1 MRAVLVSVCLVI
13 ACGPPA
19 APAHPTSPWS
29 APSFFA
35 DIPADTPYVLAS
47 IDPMSDALRDR
58 LYNSIGDSMA
68 KTLANTDKLVKA
80 EDEPWKRA
88 IAAITE
94 SLRGT
99 DLKKWNETLGFA
111 ANARIAIYGLG
122 LYPVIRW
129 ELADAGKLRAVF
141 AKAAAAAGA
150 GVTNASL
157 RGVAYWKITAG
168 DTHTWVVAVLDHEL
182 VVSVAPTAQLDA
194 MLPMILALE
203 HPAHTLADTT
213 DVPDALKKYGFTRFM
228 YGAVDVGRVAGAFTA
243 LPGSPVASAEC
254 KSDLGRLASYT
265 PRIVSGYRHLDADG
279 FAFGIVVETSPGIA
293 EALAKVRTQLP
304 MLPRE
309 HSPIFEASAGIDID
323 ALVDAVRGAVHQ
335 LRNQPFHCAPLAQ
348 VSDGLDTIAQKLD
361 EPLPPELAGLRGG
374 DFVIDDFTIDPPGG
388 RGGIVALGGQVGQ
401 AIKKLF
407 DLVPGLGGITIPNDG
422 IPVELPIGML
432 GIKNL
437 DEAYIAVHDGVAAL
451 AIGAHSKDRVAKALS
466 EPPDPH
472 SPMMGFTWDVAKTL
486 ERYPT
491 LWKDDTLT
499 TMQHLKHIDMS
510 LELVGNALDF
520 ELDAGWP

>member
-1 MRAVLVSVCLVI
+1 MRAVLVSVCLFV

-35 DIPADTPYVLAS
+35 DIPADSPYVLAS

-68 KTLANTDKLVKA
+68 KTLATTDKLVKA

-111 ANARIAIYGLG
+111 GNARIAIYGLG
-122 LYPVIRW
+122 LYPVMRW
-129 ELADAGKLRAVF
+129 ELADASKLRAVI
-141 AKAAAAAGA
+141 AKAAAAAGS
-150 GVTNASL
+150 GVTGATL
-157 RGVAYWKITAG
+157 RGVSYWRISNGGT
-168 DTHTWVVAVLDHEL
+168 TTWVVAALDHEL

-194 MLPMILALE
+194 MLPTILALE

-228 YGAVDVGRVAGAFTA
+228 YGAIDVGRLTDAFAA
-243 LPGSPVASAEC
+243 LPGSPVASPEC
-254 KSDLGRLASYT
+254 KSDLARIASYT
-265 PRIVSGYRHLDADG
+265 PRVVSGYRHLDAEG

-293 EALAKVRTQLP
+293 EALTKVRTQLP
-304 MLPRE
+304 LLPRE
-309 HSPIFEASAGIDID
+309 HAPIFEASAGIDID
-323 ALVDAVRGAVHQ
+323 ALVDAVRTAVHQ

-348 VSDGLDTIAQKLD
+348 VSEGLDVIAQKLD
-361 EPLPPELAGLRGG
+361 EPLPPALAGLRGG
-374 DFVIDDFTIDPPGG
+374 DFVLDDFTIDPPGG
-388 RGGIVALGGQVGQ
+388 RGGLLAIGGQVGQ
-401 AIKKLF
+401 TLTKLF

-422 IPVELPIGML
+422 IPVELPLAML
-432 GIKNL
+432 GLN

-466 EPPDPH
+466 APADPH
-472 SPMMGFTWDVAKTL
+472 SPIMAFAWDVARTL